1 MTSSEVEKEFEEV
14 WNKDIKADAPANM
27 IPVIKMFT
35 KKYLLLA
42 YSRQQEKIE
51 KLKEGIR
58 ELLCNFSEYLPDHV
72 IEGLDK
78 LLDET

>member
-1 MTSSEVEKEFEEV
+1 MTTSEAEKEFEE
-14 WNKDIKADAPANM
+14 WFNKDRCWQEAITGFEKD
-27 IPVIKMFT
+27 
-35 KKYLLLA
+35 LLRQGYFA
-42 YSRQQEKIE
+42 THSRQQEKIE